1 MEKQVDRIAEL
12 SAAITA
18 LNAEKQELI
27 DLLKAEGEGK
37 YYGTKHYVVVSRSE
51 RPTLDMRAVKKK
63 LSRQFKKLSR
73 QFIVAHTRV
82 TEVLSASLRGYNN
95 KREAA

>member
-12 SAAITA
+12 SATITA
-18 LNAEKQELI
+18 LNAEKQELL

-37 YYGTKHYVVVSRSE
+37 YYGTEHYVVVSRSE
-51 RPTLDMRAVKKK
+51 RSTLDPKAV
-63 LSRQFKKLSR
+63 RKKLSR

-82 TEVLSASLRGYNN
+82 TEVLSASLRGYNS

>member
-37 YYGTKHYVVVSRSE
+37 YYGTKHYIVVSRSE
-51 RPTLDMRAVKKK
+51 RPTLDMSAV
-63 LSRQFKKLSR
+63 RKKLSR

-82 TEVLSASLRGYNN
+82 TEVLSASLRGYNS